1 VTRVTADWSS
11 GQSARRHF
19 DGRTHMALD
28 RHFPALTREGVR
40 AATAYAGELVRE
52 RIVALPGRSA
62 A

>member
-1 VTRVTADWSS
+1 
-11 GQSARRHF
+11 
-19 DGRTHMALD
+19 MALD